1 MVSKMLLVVV
11 QRSKKMEKN
20 IHIANYY
27 KNVSTLLPI
36 RSRNEKKYLNGFK
49 KNLEEFSNEMPN
61 ASYKDIV
68 DEFGEPK
75 DVVISY
81 LNNCNED
88 YLISKLK
95 IRTIVFR
102 TSVIITVIAIC
113 LCLVYSYLFT
123 VGYNEAKQQR
133 MTNTETTITEE

>member
-1 MVSKMLLVVV
+1 
-11 QRSKKMEKN
+11 MEKN
-20 IHIANYY
+20 KHITEYY
-27 KNVSTLLPI
+27 KNISTLLPI
-36 RSRNEKKYLNGFK
+36 RSGNEKLYLNNFK
-49 KNLEEFSNEMPN
+49 KNLEEFSDEVPN
-61 ASYKDIV
+61 ANYKDIV

-95 IRTIVFR
+95 IRTIIFR
-102 TSVIITVIAIC
+102 ASIIITVIAIC
-113 LCLVYSYLFT
+113 LFLVYSYLFN

-133 MTNTETTITEE
+133 MTNAETTIVEE